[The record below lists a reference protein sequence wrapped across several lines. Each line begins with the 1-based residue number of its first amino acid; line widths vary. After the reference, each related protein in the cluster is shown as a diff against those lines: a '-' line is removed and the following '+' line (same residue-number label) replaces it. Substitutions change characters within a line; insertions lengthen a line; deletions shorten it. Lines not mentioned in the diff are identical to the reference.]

1 MLESV
6 YCLRCQGTWT
16 PFAKGCILSRA
27 NAATQQGAHGIPQA
41 TSIKKKSPTLMSTTP
56 SVVCIASRTLCPRLF
71 VRSLGVRI
79 PTTLSTSPHLLFPGQ
94 SSTCRDTC
102 SRKVEAALEGTHK
115 RPPVYCYGGA
125 ERCSAAVTAIRT
137 TDSLRVCDDVLV
149 ITVAVTKK
157 KRQNEVKRQKIKG
170 GH

>member
-1 MLESV
+1 MLKPVYFFGPGNVDSV
-6 YCLRCQGTWT
+6 CERVHSVPCRC
-16 PFAKGCILSRA
+16 SD
-27 NAATQQGAHGIPQA
+27 AARSARHSQA

-56 SVVCIASRTLCPRLF
+56 SVVCIASRTLCPRLV

-79 PTTLSTSPHLLFPGQ
+79 PTTLSTSAHLLFPDH
-94 SSTCRDTC
+94 SSTCCDSC
-102 SRKVEAALEGTHK
+102 SRKLEAALEGTHK

-137 TDSLRVCDDVLV
+137 TDSLRVCDDVLM

-157 KRQNEVKRQKIKG
+157 NAKMR
-170 GH
+170 